1 MAGQHSGDPRRRP
14 TRPTD
19 ITPNIRPRA
28 QRPQIGFEWV
38 GNDSTG
44 ARVTGECMACTPAM
58 ARAQL
63 RVRGITPIRVRK
75 RSKPWLRRPTPK
87 ITAKDITLFCRQL
100 AALLTAG
107 VPLVQGLDIIATGHD
122 HPGMGALLVTI
133 RNDILHGRSLADAL
147 HRHPRHFD
155 TLFCNLVR
163 CGEASGA
170 LESLLQRLAAY
181 RESSAAIRAKLHKAL
196 LYPAVV
202 LVIAM
207 LVSAVLLLFVIP
219 KFQALFDGFGAE
231 LPGLTQ
237 AVITLSTVF
246 RHQWPALCGGPL
258 LALWLLLS
266 AGKRSP
272 QWARRIDRILLGT
285 PALGALLTKV
295 AIARYARTL
304 STLFAAGIPLTDA
317 MHHVAGTVGSPIY
330 SDAIERMRNAVST
343 GQRLNVAMAQT
354 RRFPPM
360 AVQMI
365 AIGEESGALDTL
377 LNKVADFY
385 EQDVNDAVDYL
396 STLIEPL
403 VMALLGGLLGGLI
416 IAMYLP
422 IFQISTVI

>member
-1 MAGQHSGDPRRRP
+1 
-14 TRPTD
+14 
-19 ITPNIRPRA
+19 
-28 QRPQIGFEWV
+28 
-38 GNDSTG
+38 
-44 ARVTGECMACTPAM
+44 M

-75 RSKPWLRRPTPK
+75 RSTRWRPRPAPS

-100 AALLTAG
+100 AALMAAG
-107 VPLVQGLDIIATGHD
+107 IPLVQGLGIIATGHG
-122 HPGMGALLVTI
+122 HPGMRTLLVTI
-133 RNDILHGRSLADAL
+133 RNNILRGHSLADAL
-147 HRHPRHFD
+147 CRHPRHFD
-155 TLFCNLVR
+155 SILCNLVR
-163 CGEASGA
+163 CGEASGT
-170 LESLLQRLAAY
+170 LESLLRRVATY

-196 LYPAVV
+196 LYPTVV

-237 AVITLSTVF
+237 AVITVSTVF
-246 RHQWPALCGGPL
+246 RHGWPALCGGPL
-258 LALWLLLS
+258 LVLWLLLN
-266 AGKRSP
+266 AAKRSP
-272 QWARRIDRILLGT
+272 HWARRIDRTLLGT
-285 PALGALLTKV
+285 PALGALLTKA

-317 MHHVAGTVGSPIY
+317 MRHVAGAVGSPIY
-330 SDAIERMRNAVST
+330 RDAIERMRDAVST
-343 GQRLNVAMAQT
+343 GQRLNAAMAQT

-365 AIGEESGALDTL
+365 AIGEESGALDTM

-403 VMALLGGLLGGLI
+403 VMALLGMILGSLI
-416 IAMYLP
+416 VAMYLP